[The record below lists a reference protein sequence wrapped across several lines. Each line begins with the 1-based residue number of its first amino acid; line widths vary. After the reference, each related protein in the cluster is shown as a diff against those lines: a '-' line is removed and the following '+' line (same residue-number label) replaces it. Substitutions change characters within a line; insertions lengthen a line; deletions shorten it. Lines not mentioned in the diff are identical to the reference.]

1 MKRSL
6 INLIL
11 VGGVAAISTSAVLIR
26 LAQAQPAVIAFY
38 RLLFATLLLA
48 PWAVK
53 QSRQV
58 KLANRDFFAALAGG
72 TFLAFHFLFWMTS
85 LEQTSVASSVVLVTT
100 QPLWVFLLSVLFL
113 KEKPTRAMWVG
124 LALALAG
131 SMVVVFTQ
139 ADGGQSRLAGNLLAV
154 AGAIMMACYFLVGR
168 RLRRRLPLALY
179 SALVYGSSSIVLA
192 LFILARGIRPWGYEL
207 TTWLIFASL
216 AFIPTILGH
225 NSLNWA
231 LKYLPATMVSVVIL
245 GEPLG
250 AGLLAALI
258 LHEIPAGL
266 EILGSLLT
274 LGGIFLVWWGD
285 PTRKGPEL
293 NQEIQQC

>member
-1 MKRSL
+1 M

-58 KLANRDFFAALAGG
+58 KLANRDFFCRFGGGG
-72 TFLAFHFLFWMTS
+72 TFLAFHFF
-85 LEQTSVASSVVLVTT
+85 VLDD
-100 QPLWVFLLSVLFL
+100 VF
-113 KEKPTRAMWVG
+113 RADFGCFFRCFSHYSAFMG
-124 LALALAG
+124 I
-131 SMVVVFTQ
+131 
-139 ADGGQSRLAGNLLAV
+139 LAV
-154 AGAIMMACYFLVGR
+154 RAVSQGKAHESHVGGFGPGSRRLYGGGFHSGGRRAIAPGGKSSGGGGGAIMMACYFLVGR
-168 RLRRRLPLALY
+168 RLRRRLPPLALY

-192 LFILARGIRPWGYEL
+192 LFILARGIRPWGGYEP

-274 LGGIFLVWWGD
+274 LGGIFWSGGGVIRPG
-285 PTRKGPEL
+285 KGL
-293 NQEIQQC
+293 S